1 MLVAFTR
8 DRSILNFPYWFK
20 YPGEEMMQA
29 SDNSHTVVVCA
40 VTSILALGC
49 IAATHSADAA
59 EYEKCAGIAAAGK
72 NDCGTSVSSCA
83 GTAKQDRDTH
93 AWVLVPKG
101 TCSKIAGGT
110 VTTDPMAMHGGGVF
124 K

>member
-1 MLVAFTR
+1 
-8 DRSILNFPYWFK
+8 
-20 YPGEEMMQA
+20 MQA
-29 SDNSHTVVVCA
+29 SETSRTVVVGA
-40 VTSILALGC
+40 VAALLALGC
-49 IAATHSADAA
+49 IATGHSANAA

-110 VTTDPMAMHGGGVF
+110 VSRDQMNMHGGGVF

>member
-1 MLVAFTR
+1 
-8 DRSILNFPYWFK
+8 
-20 YPGEEMMQA
+20 MQA
-29 SDNSHTVVVCA
+29 SESSRTVVVSA
-40 VTSILALGC
+40 VAALLALGC
-49 IAATHSADAA
+49 IATHSANAA

-72 NDCGTSVSSCA
+72 NDCGTSISSCA
-83 GTAKQDRDTH
+83 GTAKQDRDAH

-110 VTTDPMAMHGGGVF
+110 LTTDPMSVHGGGVF